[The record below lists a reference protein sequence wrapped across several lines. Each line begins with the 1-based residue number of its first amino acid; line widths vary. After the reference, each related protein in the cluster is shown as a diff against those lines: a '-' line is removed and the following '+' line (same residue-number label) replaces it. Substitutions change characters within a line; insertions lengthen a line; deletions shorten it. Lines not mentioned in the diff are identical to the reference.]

1 MFDTPGLV
9 TTSSYSQLT
18 YKVLAALPLH
28 DANSNSMTQ
37 DISRWQQWQWRAALS
52 PQPVLRIVVA
62 AGWSRHS
69 GHSRTAQIA
78 PERQNPQGPI
88 GWSPYLAA
96 S

>member
-1 MFDTPGLV
+1 MATMAV
-9 TTSSYSQLT
+9 E
-18 YKVLAALPLH
+18 
-28 DANSNSMTQ
+28 
-37 DISRWQQWQWRAALS
+37 AALS

-78 PERQNPQGPI
+78 PELQNPQGPI